1 MCSLPPFFIEP
12 PSWYEIQPRRDQEA
26 GAWSTGAP
34 RDAADLGGLGWE
46 LPVLPLPTSLAG
58 RGLFP
63 VPLGSLGS
71 REPQN
76 RSVHGFLPEFGGSW
90 VEGEYEVTADENVSI
105 SNSSPVVF

>member
-1 MCSLPPFFIEP
+1 MKCNRDGTK
-12 PSWYEIQPRRDQEA
+12 RRGGGAQGRHGTLWTWGAGLGAA
-26 GAWSTGAP
+26 GAS
-34 RDAADLGGLGWE
+34 
-46 LPVLPLPTSLAG
+46 LPTSLAG

-90 VEGEYEVTADENVSI
+90 GEGEYEVTTDENVSI
-105 SNSSPVVF
+105 SNTSPAVF